1 MSNDF
6 IAVDI
11 VVQTVEPGS
20 ALRLNGERSVKLV
33 KTHGFIKPRAVVA
46 LVQMPAGTLVIMS
59 GGAQVTCA
67 ATVDAIANRIGAACP
82 A

>member
-6 IAVDI
+6 IAVAI

-46 LVQMPAGTLVIMS
+46 LVESPNGTLVLMS
-59 GGAQVTCA
+59 GGAQVTC
-67 ATVDAIANRIGAACP
+67 DEKLDSLANRIGAACP

>member
-1 MSNDF
+1 MSNEF
-6 IAVDI
+6 IAVEI
-11 VVQTVEPGS
+11 VVQTMEPGPT
-20 ALRLNGERSVKLV
+20 LRMDGQRSVKLV

-46 LVQMPAGTLVIMS
+46 LVESPNGTLVIMS

-67 ATVDAIANRIGAACP
+67 EKLESLANRIGAACP